1 MIGMPVTIS
10 ANVDRI
16 TIEPDCLANGVTL
29 EELLRKLT
37 AVTLNVRKQ
46 LGDNPAIE
54 VFFNANDYDNYD
66 EGYEQKVMQVI
77 KENTHRV
84 ILFSNSMTLQ
94 AEFEPALQ

>member
-29 EELLRKLT
+29 DELRQKLT
-37 AVTLNVRKQ
+37 KVTLNVRVRS
-46 LGDNPAIE
+46 DNPALE
-54 VFFNANDYDNYD
+54 VFFNANDYDNYG